1 MKHTL
6 DVDRLCKE
14 LKINQKELS
23 EKLGVSEAGLSQMK
37 TIPSKR
43 WDLIL
48 NFPKNKN
55 IKDFIVEVK
64 TDQK

>member
-14 LKINQKELS
+14 LKTNQKELS
-23 EKLGVSEAGLSQMK
+23 EKLGISESSLSEMK

-43 WDLIL
+43 WDIIL
-48 NFPKNKN
+48 NFPKKKN
-55 IKDFIVEVK
+55 IKNFIK
-64 TDQK
+64 KSD